1 MTLLILGLLIFLG
14 LHSLRIFASAWRDR
28 QVARLGLKRWKLIY
42 GLIALAGLVLICW
55 GFSLARLQP
64 VLLYSPPPLLR
75 HLNAL
80 FTLVA
85 FVLFFAAK
93 VPRNHLKARFG
104 HPQVL
109 AVKVWAFGHLL
120 AIGMLRDVLLFGSF
134 LLWAVVLYI
143 VSRRHDRLAG
153 TVYPAG
159 TLKADLIVLAL
170 AIGVWLL
177 FAFWLHL
184 WLFGVNPL
192 A

>member
-1 MTLLILGLLIFLG
+1 MPMLILGLLIFLG
-14 LHSLRIFASAWRDR
+14 LHSLRIFASGWRDR
-28 QVARLGLKRWKLIY
+28 QVARLGLKRWKLLY
-42 GLIALAGLVLICW
+42 ALVAVVGLVLICW
-55 GFSLARLQP
+55 GFSLARLPP
-64 VLLYSPPPLLR
+64 VQLYAPPPLLR

-93 VPRNHLKARFG
+93 VPRNHLKARLG
-104 HPQVL
+104 HPQLL

-134 LLWAVVLYI
+134 LLWAIALYI
-143 VSRRHDRLAG
+143 VSRRRDRLAG
-153 TVYPAG
+153 TVYPTG
-159 TLKADLIVLAL
+159 TLKADLITLAL
-170 AIGVWLL
+170 GIGVWLL

-192 A
+192 T